1 MSAPDPQDDTIRLD
15 KWLWFTRFFKS
26 RSIAGQVCKAGKV
39 RVSGTK
45 VTKPSHGVRVGD
57 VLTFPAGNQLHV
69 VRVLA
74 LGERRGPA
82 TEARTLFEQMEEP
95 QRLTPP
101 PDAKPPGA
109 QRPRGAGRP
118 TKRERRQLDRVK
130 KDAE

>member
-1 MSAPDPQDDTIRLD
+1 MSAPNPQGETIRLD

-45 VTKPSHGVRVGD
+45 VTKPSHALRVGD

-82 TEARTLFEQMEEP
+82 TEARTLFEQVEEP
-95 QRLTPP
+95 QRLAPP

-109 QRPRGAGRP
+109 RRPKGAGRP
-118 TKRERRQLDRVK
+118 TKRERRQMDQL
-130 KDAE
+130 KDS